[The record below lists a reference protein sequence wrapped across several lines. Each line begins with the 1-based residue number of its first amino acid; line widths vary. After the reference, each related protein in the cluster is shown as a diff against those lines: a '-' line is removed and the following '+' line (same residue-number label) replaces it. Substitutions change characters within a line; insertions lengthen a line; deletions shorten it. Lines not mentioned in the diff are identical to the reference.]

1 MQEIGARNRSIPLK
15 SHMSDATF
23 SEGMTGNGFNY
34 FEIRPTK
41 GLPVGPGEGRPPQ
54 RGWAGGGV
62 RGHGLRKSK
71 RNACS
76 GNCKTGISLSNG
88 ICFGV
93 RGPIQPRLS
102 NQVPDGAASAYVTLA
117 PFAAFQPSL
126 GKGRPCSWVPLRSRL
141 TKNNPK
147 DRKFQPT

>member
-1 MQEIGARNRSIPLK
+1 MAVT
-15 SHMSDATF
+15 TF

-54 RGWAGGGV
+54 RGGAGRVGV
-62 RGHGLRKSK
+62 RGHSLRKSK

-102 NQVPDGAASAYVTLA
+102 NRVPDGAASAYLTLA
-117 PFAAFQPSL
+117 PFADFQPSL
-126 GKGRPCSWVPLRSRL
+126 DKGRPCSWVPLRSPL
-141 TKNNPK
+141 TKKTSPK
-147 DRKFQPT
+147 IANFNLPSLKVIWDWQHTF